1 MEREYHRVKN
11 GILVKSIVYSRDVLL
26 AYIRYACNL
35 LRAMLCE
42 VRLAILSWA
51 VNSYDTMN
59 LDLQRGLHQGK
70 HLDAPRSS

>member
-1 MEREYHRVKN
+1 MEFLSKVLST
-11 GILVKSIVYSRDVLL
+11 LVMSPQL
-26 AYIRYACNL
+26 AYIRYAPNL
-35 LRAMLCE
+35 LCAMLCE